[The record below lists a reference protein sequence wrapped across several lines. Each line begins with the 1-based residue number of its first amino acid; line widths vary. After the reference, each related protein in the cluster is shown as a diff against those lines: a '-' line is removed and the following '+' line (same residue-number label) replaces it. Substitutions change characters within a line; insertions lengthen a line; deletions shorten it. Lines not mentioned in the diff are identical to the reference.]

1 MDVSYHDLRH
11 TGQTLAASAGATLA
25 DLKKRL
31 GHASAAASLRYLHAV
46 EGRDKEVADQLS
58 KLAAH
63 GNAAKLPKTIIVK
76 H

>member
-1 MDVSYHDLRH
+1 
-11 TGQTLAASAGATLA
+11 
-25 DLKKRL
+25 
-31 GHASAAASLRYLHAV
+31 V

-63 GNAAKLPKTIIVK
+63 GDAAKLPKTIIVK